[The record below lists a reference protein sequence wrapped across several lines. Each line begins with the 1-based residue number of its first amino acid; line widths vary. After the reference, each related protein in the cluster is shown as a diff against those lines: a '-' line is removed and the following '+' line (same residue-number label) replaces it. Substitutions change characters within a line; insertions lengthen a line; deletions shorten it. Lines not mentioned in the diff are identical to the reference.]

1 MMDRTLPSGTFK
13 FRLLIDTSGEWRV
26 TAQVRQVVWASM
38 RNTDIGVFELDVTV
52 GFLRGREI
60 PVARV
65 FPDEK
70 FLRAASWRFEEAYDL
85 IELVWTFR
93 GFLRDECAD
102 VSGRVQ
108 GRP

>member
-1 MMDRTLPSGTFK
+1 M
-13 FRLLIDTSGEWRV
+13 
-26 TAQVRQVVWASM
+26 VWASM
-38 RNTDIGVFELDVTV
+38 WNTDIGFFELNVAV
-52 GFLRGREI
+52 GFFRGREI

-65 FPDEK
+65 FPDEQ

-85 IELVWTFR
+85 IELVWTLR

-108 GRP
+108 GRE